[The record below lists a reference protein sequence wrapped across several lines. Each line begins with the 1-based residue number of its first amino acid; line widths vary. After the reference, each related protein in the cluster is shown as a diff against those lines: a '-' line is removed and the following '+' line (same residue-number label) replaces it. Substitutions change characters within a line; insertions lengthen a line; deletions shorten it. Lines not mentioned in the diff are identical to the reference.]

1 MRHVAFILL
10 SVVLV
15 ITGTAELALGLD
27 GFLFGGAGA
36 GLSGYLMVGSSWLAG
51 TLAVTLAE
59 EVVEAV
65 GRRRKHSQPSPVPGR
80 HSLWRYCAPL
90 SRHNARR
97 HLRHS
102 APAT

>member
-36 GLSGYLMVGSSWLAG
+36 GLSGYLMVGGGWISG
-51 TLAVTLAE
+51 TCSIALAE
-59 EVVEAV
+59 EAAEAMLPRPE
-65 GRRRKHSQPSPVPGR
+65 GIIRKRNRTVRLPCVR
-80 HSLWRYCAPL
+80 V
-90 SRHNARR
+90 ARC
-97 HLRHS
+97 
-102 APAT
+102 